1 MMKMLCT
8 AICMLLAITAFAQD
22 KSNQELS
29 FVYISHDE
37 NTDTKALVSRLKEK
51 YASVINYPDN
61 RACVFYLANG
71 TDPIIVKL
79 NMPGDN
85 REVFEE
91 VIYSLQNKLSH
102 DVSATSDVDNIVD
115 IINENDILDEDGKP
129 LYRHIEWDYYINST
143 FWQLRNN
150 EHLIAK
156 LYFVLDM
163 ESLMSTYYLTLNF
176 YYGRETDVIQY
187 DLEKPFGNKEICRSL
202 QFVPMPY

>member
-1 MMKMLCT
+1 MMRILCT
-8 AICMLLAITAFAQD
+8 AICMLLAMTAFAQD

-37 NTDTKALVSRLKEK
+37 NTDTKALVGRLKEK

-71 TDPIIVKL
+71 LDPVIVKL

-91 VIYSLQNKLSH
+91 IIYSLQNKLSH
-102 DVSATSDVDNIVD
+102 DVSASNDVENIVNIINDND
-115 IINENDILDEDGKP
+115 IIDENGKP
-129 LYRHIEWDYYINST
+129 SYRHIEWDYYINST

-156 LYFVLDM
+156 LFFVMDM
-163 ESLMSTYYLTLNF
+163 ESLMTDYYLTLNF
-176 YYGRETDVIQY
+176 YYSRETDQIPF
-187 DLEKPFGNKEICRSL
+187 DSEKPFGNKEICKSL
-202 QFVPMPY
+202 QFIPMPY